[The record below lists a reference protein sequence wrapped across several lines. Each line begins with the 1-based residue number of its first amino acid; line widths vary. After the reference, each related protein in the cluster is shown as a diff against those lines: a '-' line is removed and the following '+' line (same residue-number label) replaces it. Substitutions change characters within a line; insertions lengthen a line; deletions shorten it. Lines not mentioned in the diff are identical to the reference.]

1 MKNND
6 FLNIILFYDNN
17 LIMIRPRGG
26 LWTWSILL
34 DAYDEA
40 FGLMVMVT

>member
-1 MKNND
+1 MKKIC
-6 FLNIILFYDNN
+6 FLNIIFVYDNN
-17 LIMIRPRGG
+17 LIMVRSRGG

-40 FGLMVMVT
+40 FGLMMMVT

>member
-17 LIMIRPRGG
+17 LIMIRSRGG
-26 LWTWSILL
+26 LWTWSMLL
-34 DAYDEA
+34 DAYDETY
-40 FGLMVMVT
+40 GLMVMVT